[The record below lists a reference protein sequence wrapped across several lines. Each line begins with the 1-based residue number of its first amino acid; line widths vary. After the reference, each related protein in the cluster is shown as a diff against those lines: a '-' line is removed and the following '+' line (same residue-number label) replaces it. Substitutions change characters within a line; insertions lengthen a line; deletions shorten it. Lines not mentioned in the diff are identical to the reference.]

1 VCVCFYKMPSSGGRP
16 QPVVKI
22 WRIQPAEVNRRS
34 NTTVVNGPTKNS
46 VSYTVNIHHIHCK
59 RYVWD
64 TFFFAGHISIP
75 LPASLRPP
83 YACHLFTGADHMSKT
98 LLLHSAL
105 RRHVPGGFFEPAARS
120 SFKQNQAEP
129 VLSPLFVW
137 SQSSKGPNVLNP
149 IISLSRPILPEWLGH
164 VGIFNGMEF
173 CEPKIQSIDM
183 GTIPNSV
190 RITNPVQDGWDMLGI
205 RMLVKKVSIEIIT
218 TQQSP
223 NVLLQ

>member
-1 VCVCFYKMPSSGGRP
+1 M
-16 QPVVKI
+16 
-22 WRIQPAEVNRRS
+22 
-34 NTTVVNGPTKNS
+34 
-46 VSYTVNIHHIHCK
+46 
-59 RYVWD
+59 
-64 TFFFAGHISIP
+64 
-75 LPASLRPP
+75 
-83 YACHLFTGADHMSKT
+83 
-98 LLLHSAL
+98 
-105 RRHVPGGFFEPAARS
+105 
-120 SFKQNQAEP
+120 
-129 VLSPLFVW
+129 
-137 SQSSKGPNVLNP
+137 
-149 IISLSRPILPEWLGH
+149 ISLSRPILPEWLGH